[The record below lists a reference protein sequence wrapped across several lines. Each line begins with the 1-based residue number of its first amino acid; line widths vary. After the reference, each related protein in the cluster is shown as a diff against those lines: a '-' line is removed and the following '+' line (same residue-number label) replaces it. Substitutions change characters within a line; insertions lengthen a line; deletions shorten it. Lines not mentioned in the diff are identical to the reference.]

1 MNLKKILTSDD
12 IILSLSASTKKEVIR
27 EMVECLHQRGKIED
41 KEAAFQAIMEREKKM
56 STGLEKGVALPHG
69 KCEAVKELV
78 AAIALKHEGVDF
90 GCLDGQPAKIFI
102 MTLSPLNRSGPHIQF
117 LAEITRLLKN
127 KEKREKILQAQ
138 SEEEVLEIL
147 CS

>member
-1 MNLKKILTSDD
+1 
-12 IILSLSASTKKEVIR
+12 
-27 EMVECLHQRGKIED
+27 
-41 KEAAFQAIMEREKKM
+41 MEREKKM

>member
-41 KEAAFQAIMEREKKM
+41 KEAALQAIMEREKKM

>member
-41 KEAAFQAIMEREKKM
+41 KEAALQAIMEREKKM

-127 KEKREKILQAQ
+127 KEKREKILQAL

>member
-41 KEAAFQAIMEREKKM
+41 KEAALQAIMEREKKM

-127 KEKREKILQAQ
+127 KERREKILQAQ